1 MKQTKFLSIDIVRL
15 FVEASTDEDREELIK
30 NYKLYYSK
38 TNVADAPYPEITDY
52 VLTKEEDINIDS
64 IIDNYTND
72 RADRF
77 NDLEGWDKFSKSFE
91 KHYKL
96 AEIQK
101 KHIANMFSEMKQDV
115 KDAEDK
121 VNEIKDIKST
131 IYTEFIA
138 ILGIFSAL
146 LFGMFVGFD
155 TFKELIAG
163 ITSNV
168 KISRVIILG
177 SLMLLGLNFL
187 VFLLFEGIA
196 KLSNRSVKSCCNE
209 AKCNCSL
216 LEKHPIFLS
225 STIILSM
232 IMLIA
237 SSVMILNADGML
249 YSNTYKGLFLIII
262 VLLLLILLVVMITEI
277 LYIRKK

>member
-1 MKQTKFLSIDIVRL
+1 MSDKRQLDQKLVRL
-15 FVEASTDEDREELIK
+15 FIEAPSAENYEELKK
-30 NYKLYYSK
+30 NYILYYTSLQN
-38 TNVADAPYPEITDY
+38 TDAPYPEITNY
-52 VLTKEEDINIDS
+52 VLSNKMNINIDS
-64 IIDNYTND
+64 IIEIYTND
-72 RADRF
+72 ETFATL
-77 NDLEGWDKFSKSFE
+77 NGLGWQDFLKSFE

-101 KHIANMFSEMKQDV
+101 KHIENMFSEMKKDV
-115 KDAEDK
+115 KEAEDK

-168 KISRVIILG
+168 KISRVVILG

-187 VFLLFEGIA
+187 VFLLFEGIG
-196 KLSNRSVKSCCNE
+196 KLSNREIKSCCS
-209 AKCNCSL
+209 KTDCNCSIVK
-216 LEKHPIFLS
+216 KHPMFMLS
-225 STIILSM
+225 NAVLLGIL
-232 IMLIA
+232 LLA
-237 SSVMILNADGML
+237 SVVMIINSEGMI
-249 YSNTYKGLFLIII
+249 YSTNYKWFFVIII
-262 VLLLLILLVVMITEI
+262 VLLIIELGIDIYYFLKE
-277 LYIRKK
+277 K